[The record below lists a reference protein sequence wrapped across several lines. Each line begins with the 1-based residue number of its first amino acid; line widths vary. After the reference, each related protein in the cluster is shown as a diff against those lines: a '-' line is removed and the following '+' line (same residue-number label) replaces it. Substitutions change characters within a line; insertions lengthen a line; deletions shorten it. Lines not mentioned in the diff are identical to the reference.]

1 MGKIVQ
7 HNEKGTRKYR
17 GILCDNRNHSITTA
31 ITKTMAKN
39 CIGYSMEFL
48 KRESDCCY
56 DYCLQEWE
64 SNHRTILFR
73 IKFDLFQIQ
82 THDQNATRVI
92 FTVQPKFAHTMHAFK
107 HVLNA

>member
-1 MGKIVQ
+1 MG
-7 HNEKGTRKYR
+7 
-17 GILCDNRNHSITTA
+17 
-31 ITKTMAKN
+31 
-39 CIGYSMEFL
+39 
-48 KRESDCCY
+48 
-56 DYCLQEWE
+56 E

-92 FTVQPKFAHTMHAFK
+92 FTVQLKFAHTMHAFK